1 METLNFSYLI
11 YLIIILIVL
20 LGTFLL
26 SNKKNLNKNVQNLAI
41 WGLIFFAFL
50 VTYYLWN
57 ELKFSMEKE
66 RYNYLI
72 EKDNSILI
80 NKSYDGHFYL
90 PLSINNKEIIFLVD
104 TGATKSLLA
113 KNDYKLLKNDG
124 INFTSEKI
132 IETANGKIIALET
145 TFDKVKLFNNLLGNV
160 TFLVVRNDFE
170 GPNISLLGLDL
181 LDSKFNYQ
189 ITNNYL
195 KLQIIGS

>member
-26 SNKKNLNKNVQNLAI
+26 SNKKNLNKNIQNLAI
-41 WGLIFFAFL
+41 WGLIFFALL

-66 RYNYLI
+66 RFNYVI
-72 EKDNSILI
+72 ENDNSILI

-104 TGATKSLLA
+104 TGATKSLLS
-113 KNDYKLLKNDG
+113 KSDYKLLKNKE
-124 INFTSEKI
+124 INFTTEKI
-132 IETANGKIIALET
+132 IETANGKILALET
-145 TFDKVKLFNNLLGNV
+145 TFDNVKLFNNILGDV

-181 LDSKFNYQ
+181 LDNKFNYQ

>member
-26 SNKKNLNKNVQNLAI
+26 SNKKYLNKNIQNLAI
-41 WGLIFFAFL
+41 WGLIFFALL

-66 RYNYLI
+66 RYNYVI
-72 EKDNSILI
+72 ENDNSILI

-104 TGATKSLLA
+104 TGATKSLLS
-113 KNDYKLLKNDG
+113 KSDYKLLKNNEN
-124 INFTSEKI
+124 NFTAEKI

-145 TFDKVKLFNNLLGNV
+145 TFDKVKLFNNILGDV

-181 LDSKFNYQ
+181 LDNKFNYQ

>member
-26 SNKKNLNKNVQNLAI
+26 SNKKYLNKNIQNLAI
-41 WGLIFFAFL
+41 WGLIFFALL

-66 RYNYLI
+66 RYNYVI
-72 EKDNSILI
+72 ENDNSILI

-104 TGATKSLLA
+104 TGATKSLLS
-113 KNDYKLLKNDG
+113 KSDYKLLMNDE

-145 TFDKVKLFNNLLGNV
+145 TFDKVKLFNNILGDV

-181 LDSKFNYQ
+181 LDNKFNYQ

>member
-1 METLNFSYLI
+1 METLNFSYLV

-26 SNKKNLNKNVQNLAI
+26 SNKKNLNKNIQNLAI
-41 WGLIFFAFL
+41 WGLIFFALL

-66 RYNYLI
+66 RYNYVI
-72 EKDNSILI
+72 ENDNSILI

-104 TGATKSLLA
+104 TGATKSLLS
-113 KNDYKLLKNDG
+113 KSDYKLLKNNE
-124 INFTSEKI
+124 INFTKEKI

-145 TFDKVKLFNNLLGNV
+145 TFDKVKLFNNILGDV

-181 LDSKFNYQ
+181 LDNKFNYQ

-195 KLQIIGS
+195 KLQIIGF

>member
-26 SNKKNLNKNVQNLAI
+26 SNKKNLNKNIQNLAI
-41 WGLIFFAFL
+41 WGLIFFALL

-66 RYNYLI
+66 RYNYVI
-72 EKDNSILI
+72 ENDNSILI

-104 TGATKSLLA
+104 TGATKSLLS
-113 KNDYKLLKNDG
+113 KSDYKLLKNNE
-124 INFTSEKI
+124 INFNTEKV

-145 TFDKVKLFNNLLGNV
+145 TFDKVKLFNNILGVV

-181 LDSKFNYQ
+181 LDNKFNYQ

-195 KLQIIGS
+195 KLQII

>member
-26 SNKKNLNKNVQNLAI
+26 SNKKNLSKNIQNLAI
-41 WGLIFFAFL
+41 WGLIFFALL

-66 RYNYLI
+66 RYNYVI
-72 EKDNSILI
+72 ENDNSILI

-104 TGATKSLLA
+104 TGATKSLLS
-113 KNDYKLLKNDG
+113 KSDYKLLKNNE
-124 INFTSEKI
+124 INFTAEKI

-145 TFDKVKLFNNLLGNV
+145 TFDKVKLFNNILGDV

-181 LDSKFNYQ
+181 LDNKFNYQ

>member
-26 SNKKNLNKNVQNLAI
+26 SNKKNLNKNIQNLAI
-41 WGLIFFAFL
+41 WGLIFFALL

-66 RYNYLI
+66 RYNYVI
-72 EKDNSILI
+72 EKDKSILI

-104 TGATKSLLA
+104 TGATKSLLS
-113 KNDYKLLKNDG
+113 KSDYKLLKSNE
-124 INFTSEKI
+124 INFTTEKI

-145 TFDKVKLFNNLLGNV
+145 TFDKVKLFNNILGDV

-181 LDSKFNYQ
+181 LDNKFNYQ

>member
-145 TFDKVKLFNNLLGNV
+145 TFDKVKLFNNILGNV

-181 LDSKFNYQ
+181 LDSKFNYE

-195 KLQIIGS
+195 KLQIIGF

>member
-1 METLNFSYLI
+1 METFNFSYLI
-11 YLIIILIVL
+11 YLIIILVVL

-26 SNKKNLNKNVQNLAI
+26 SNKKNLNKNIQNLAI
-41 WGLIFFAFL
+41 WGLIFFALL

-57 ELKFSMEKE
+57 ELRFSMEKE
-66 RYNYLI
+66 RYNYVI

-104 TGATKSLLA
+104 TGATRSLLS
-113 KNDYKLLKNDG
+113 KRDYKLLKKHEVNL
-124 INFTSEKI
+124 TSEKI

-145 TFDKVKLFNNLLGNV
+145 RFDEVKLFNNILSDVN
-160 TFLVVRNDFE
+160 FLVVRNDFE

-181 LDSKFNYQ
+181 LDNKFNYQ

-195 KLQIIGS
+195 KLQIIGF

>member
-26 SNKKNLNKNVQNLAI
+26 SNKKYLNKNIQNLAI
-41 WGLIFFAFL
+41 WGLIFFASL

-66 RYNYLI
+66 RYNYVF
-72 EKDNSILI
+72 ENDNSILI

-104 TGATKSLLA
+104 TGATKSLLS
-113 KNDYKLLKNDG
+113 KSDYKLLKNNE
-124 INFTSEKI
+124 INFTAEKI

-145 TFDKVKLFNNLLGNV
+145 TFDKVKLFNNILGDV

-181 LDSKFNYQ
+181 LDNKFNYQ

>member
-26 SNKKNLNKNVQNLAI
+26 SNKKNLNKNIQNLAI
-41 WGLIFFAFL
+41 WGLIFFALL

-66 RYNYLI
+66 RYNYVI
-72 EKDNSILI
+72 ENDNSILI

-104 TGATKSLLA
+104 TGATKSLLS
-113 KNDYKLLKNDG
+113 KSDYKLLKNNE
-124 INFTSEKI
+124 INFTAEKI

-145 TFDKVKLFNNLLGNV
+145 TFDKVKLFNNIIGDV
-160 TFLVVRNDFE
+160 TFLVVRDDFE

-181 LDSKFNYQ
+181 LDNKFNYQ

>member
-1 METLNFSYLI
+1 MESLNFSYLI

-26 SNKKNLNKNVQNLAI
+26 SNKKNLNKNIQNLAI
-41 WGLIFFAFL
+41 WGLIFFALL

-66 RYNYLI
+66 RYNYVI
-72 EKDNSILI
+72 ENDNSILI

-104 TGATKSLLA
+104 TGATKSLLS
-113 KNDYKLLKNDG
+113 KSDYKLLKNNE
-124 INFTSEKI
+124 INFTAEKI

-145 TFDKVKLFNNLLGNV
+145 TFDKVKLFNNILGDV

-181 LDSKFNYQ
+181 LDNKFNYQ

>member
-1 METLNFSYLI
+1 METLNFSYLV

-26 SNKKNLNKNVQNLAI
+26 SNKKNLNKNIQNLAI
-41 WGLIFFAFL
+41 WGLIFFALL

-66 RYNYLI
+66 RYNYVI
-72 EKDNSILI
+72 ENDNSILI

-104 TGATKSLLA
+104 TGATKSLLS
-113 KNDYKLLKNDG
+113 KSDYKLLKNNE
-124 INFTSEKI
+124 INFTKEKI

-145 TFDKVKLFNNLLGNV
+145 TFDKVKLFNNILGDV
-160 TFLVVRNDFE
+160 TFLVVRDDFE

-181 LDSKFNYQ
+181 LDNKFNYQ

-195 KLQIIGS
+195 KLQII

>member
-26 SNKKNLNKNVQNLAI
+26 SNKKNLNKNIQNLAI
-41 WGLIFFAFL
+41 WGLIFFALL

-66 RYNYLI
+66 RYNYVI
-72 EKDNSILI
+72 ENDNSILI

-104 TGATKSLLA
+104 TGATKSLLS
-113 KNDYKLLKNDG
+113 KSDHKLLKNKE
-124 INFTSEKI
+124 INFTTEKI

-145 TFDKVKLFNNLLGNV
+145 TLYFLL
-160 TFLVVRNDFE
+160 T
-170 GPNISLLGLDL
+170 
-181 LDSKFNYQ
+181 
-189 ITNNYL
+189 T
-195 KLQIIGS
+195 

>member
-1 METLNFSYLI
+1 METFNFSYLI
-11 YLIIILIVL
+11 YLIVILVVL

-26 SNKKNLNKNVQNLAI
+26 SNKKNLNKNIQNLAI
-41 WGLIFFAFL
+41 WGLIFFALL

-66 RYNYLI
+66 RYNYVI

-104 TGATKSLLA
+104 TGATRSLLS
-113 KNDYKLLKNDG
+113 KRDYKLLKKHEVNL
-124 INFTSEKI
+124 TSEKI

-145 TFDKVKLFNNLLGNV
+145 RFDEVKLFNNILSDVN
-160 TFLVVRNDFE
+160 FLVVRNDFE

-181 LDSKFNYQ
+181 LDNKFNYQ

-195 KLQIIGS
+195 KLQII

>member
-11 YLIIILIVL
+11 YLIIILIIL

-26 SNKKNLNKNVQNLAI
+26 SNKKNLNKNIQNLAI
-41 WGLIFFAFL
+41 WGLIFFALL

-66 RYNYLI
+66 RYNYVI
-72 EKDNSILI
+72 ENDNSILI

-104 TGATKSLLA
+104 TGATKSLLS
-113 KNDYKLLKNDG
+113 KNDYKLFKNNE
-124 INFTSEKI
+124 INFTTEKI
-132 IETANGKIIALET
+132 LETANGKIIALET
-145 TFDKVKLFNNLLGNV
+145 TFDKVKLFNNILGDV

-181 LDSKFNYQ
+181 LDNKFNYQ

>member
-26 SNKKNLNKNVQNLAI
+26 SNKKNLNKNIQNLAI
-41 WGLIFFAFL
+41 WGLIFFALL

-66 RYNYLI
+66 RYNYVI
-72 EKDNSILI
+72 ENDNSILI

-104 TGATKSLLA
+104 TGSTKSLLS
-113 KNDYKLLKNDG
+113 KGDYKLLKNNE
-124 INFTSEKI
+124 INFNTEKV

-145 TFDKVKLFNNLLGNV
+145 TFDKVKLFNNILGDV

-181 LDSKFNYQ
+181 LDNKFNYQ

>member
-26 SNKKNLNKNVQNLAI
+26 SNKKYLNKNIQNLAI
-41 WGLIFFAFL
+41 WGLIFFALL

-66 RYNYLI
+66 RYNYVI
-72 EKDNSILI
+72 ENDNSILI

-104 TGATKSLLA
+104 TGATKSLLS
-113 KNDYKLLKNDG
+113 KNDYKLLKNNE
-124 INFTSEKI
+124 INFTTEKI

-145 TFDKVKLFNNLLGNV
+145 TFDKVKLFNNILGDV
-160 TFLVVRNDFE
+160 TFLVVRDDFE

-181 LDSKFNYQ
+181 LDNKFNYQ

>member
-1 METLNFSYLI
+1 METLNFSYLV

-26 SNKKNLNKNVQNLAI
+26 SNKKNLNKNIQNLAI
-41 WGLIFFAFL
+41 WGLIFFALL

-66 RYNYLI
+66 RYNYVI
-72 EKDNSILI
+72 ENDNSILI

-104 TGATKSLLA
+104 TGATKSLLS
-113 KNDYKLLKNDG
+113 KSDYKLLKNNE
-124 INFTSEKI
+124 INFTKEKI

-145 TFDKVKLFNNLLGNV
+145 TFDKVKLFNNILGDV

-181 LDSKFNYQ
+181 LDNKFNYQ

>member
-26 SNKKNLNKNVQNLAI
+26 SNKKNLNKNIQNLAI
-41 WGLIFFAFL
+41 WGLIFFALL

-66 RYNYLI
+66 RYNYVI
-72 EKDNSILI
+72 ENDNSILI

-90 PLSINNKEIIFLVD
+90 PLSINSKEIIFLVD
-104 TGATKSLLA
+104 TGATKSLLS
-113 KNDYKLLKNDG
+113 KNDYKLLKNNE
-124 INFTSEKI
+124 INFTTEKI
-132 IETANGKIIALET
+132 LETANGKIIALET
-145 TFDKVKLFNNLLGNV
+145 TFDKVKLFNNILGDV

-181 LDSKFNYQ
+181 LDNKFNYQ

>member
-26 SNKKNLNKNVQNLAI
+26 SNKKNLNKNIQNLAI
-41 WGLIFFAFL
+41 WGLIFFAL
-50 VTYYLWN
+50 IVTYYLWN

-66 RYNYLI
+66 RYNYVI
-72 EKDNSILI
+72 ENDNSILI

-104 TGATKSLLA
+104 TGATKSLLS
-113 KNDYKLLKNDG
+113 KRDYKLLKKNE
-124 INFTSEKI
+124 INLTTEKI

-145 TFDKVKLFNNLLGNV
+145 TFDKVKLFNNILGDV

-181 LDSKFNYQ
+181 LDNKFNYQ

-195 KLQIIGS
+195 KLQIIGF

>member
-41 WGLIFFAFL
+41 WGLIFFALL

-66 RYNYLI
+66 RYNYVI

-145 TFDKVKLFNNLLGNV
+145 TFDKVKLFNNILGDV

-170 GPNISLLGLDL
+170 GPNISLFGLDL
-181 LDSKFNYQ
+181 LDNKFNYQ

>member
-1 METLNFSYLI
+1 METLNFSYLV
-11 YLIIILIVL
+11 YLIIILVVI

-26 SNKKNLNKNVQNLAI
+26 SNKKNFNKNIHNLAI
-41 WGLIFFAFL
+41 WGLIFFALL

-57 ELKFSMEKE
+57 ELQFSMEKE

-72 EKDNSILI
+72 EKDNNILI
-80 NKSYDGHFYL
+80 NKSSDGHFYL

-104 TGATKSLLA
+104 TGATKSLLS
-113 KNDYKLLKNDG
+113 KNDYKLLNNDE

-145 TFDKVKLFNNLLGNV
+145 KFDEVKLFNKILGDV

-181 LDSKFNYQ
+181 LDNKFNYQ

-195 KLQIIGS
+195 KLQVIEF

>member
-41 WGLIFFAFL
+41 WGLIFFALL

-66 RYNYLI
+66 RYNYVI
-72 EKDNSILI
+72 ENDNSILI

-145 TFDKVKLFNNLLGNV
+145 TFDKVKLFNNILGDV

-181 LDSKFNYQ
+181 LDNKFNYQ

>member
-26 SNKKNLNKNVQNLAI
+26 SNKKNLNKNIQNLAI
-41 WGLIFFAFL
+41 WGLIFFALL

-66 RYNYLI
+66 RYNYVI
-72 EKDNSILI
+72 ENDNSILI

-145 TFDKVKLFNNLLGNV
+145 TFDKVKLFNNILGDV

-181 LDSKFNYQ
+181 LDNKFNYQ

-195 KLQIIGS
+195 KLQVIGS

>member
-1 METLNFSYLI
+1 MESLNFSYLI

-26 SNKKNLNKNVQNLAI
+26 SNKKNLNKNIQNLAI
-41 WGLIFFAFL
+41 WGLIFFALL

-66 RYNYLI
+66 RYNYVI
-72 EKDNSILI
+72 ENDNSILI

-104 TGATKSLLA
+104 TGATKSLLS
-113 KNDYKLLKNDG
+113 KSDYKLLKNNE
-124 INFTSEKI
+124 INFTKEKI

-145 TFDKVKLFNNLLGNV
+145 TFDKVKLFNNILGDV

-181 LDSKFNYQ
+181 LDNKFNYQ

-195 KLQIIGS
+195 KLQII

>member
-145 TFDKVKLFNNLLGNV
+145 TFDKVKLFNNILGNV

-189 ITNNYL
+189 ITNDYL
-195 KLQIIGS
+195 KLQIIGF

>member
-26 SNKKNLNKNVQNLAI
+26 SNKKKLNKNIQNLAI
-41 WGLIFFAFL
+41 WGLIFFALL

-66 RYNYLI
+66 RYNYVI
-72 EKDNSILI
+72 ENDNSILI

-104 TGATKSLLA
+104 TGATKSLLS
-113 KNDYKLLKNDG
+113 KSDYKLLKNDE
-124 INFTSEKI
+124 ISFTSEKI
-132 IETANGKIIALET
+132 IKTANGKIIALET
-145 TFDKVKLFNNLLGNV
+145 KFDKVKLFNNILGDV

-181 LDSKFNYQ
+181 LDNKFNYQ

-195 KLQIIGS
+195 KLQII

>member
-1 METLNFSYLI
+1 METLNFSYLV

-26 SNKKNLNKNVQNLAI
+26 SNKKNLNKNIQNLAI
-41 WGLIFFAFL
+41 WGLIFFALL

-57 ELKFSMEKE
+57 ELKFSMESE
-66 RYNYLI
+66 RYNYVI
-72 EKDNSILI
+72 ENDNSILI

-104 TGATKSLLA
+104 TGATKSLLS
-113 KNDYKLLKNDG
+113 KSDYKLLKNNE
-124 INFTSEKI
+124 INFTKEKI

-145 TFDKVKLFNNLLGNV
+145 TFDKVKLFNNILGNV

-181 LDSKFNYQ
+181 LDNKFNYQ

>member
-26 SNKKNLNKNVQNLAI
+26 SNKKNLNKNIQNLAI
-41 WGLIFFAFL
+41 WGLIFFALL

-66 RYNYLI
+66 RYNYVI
-72 EKDNSILI
+72 ENDNSILI

-104 TGATKSLLA
+104 TGATKSLLST
-113 KNDYKLLKNDG
+113 NDYNSLKEDE
-124 INFTSEKI
+124 IDSPAEKI
-132 IETANGKIIALET
+132 LETANGKIIAFESK
-145 TFDKVKLFNNLLGNV
+145 FNEVKLFNKILGDIS
-160 TFLVVRNDFE
+160 FLVVRKDFE
-170 GPNISLLGLDL
+170 GPNVSLLGLDL
-181 LDSKFNYQ
+181 LNSRFKYQ

-195 KLQIIGS
+195 KLQIIEF

>member
-26 SNKKNLNKNVQNLAI
+26 SNKKNLNKNIQNLAI
-41 WGLIFFAFL
+41 WGLIFFALL

-66 RYNYLI
+66 RYNYVI
-72 EKDNSILI
+72 ENDNSILI

-104 TGATKSLLA
+104 TGATKSLLS
-113 KNDYKLLKNDG
+113 KSDYKLLKNNE
-124 INFTSEKI
+124 INFTKEKI

-145 TFDKVKLFNNLLGNV
+145 TFDKVKLFNNILGDI
-160 TFLVVRNDFE
+160 TFLVVRDDFE

-181 LDSKFNYQ
+181 LDNKFNYQ

-195 KLQIIGS
+195 KLQII

>member
-26 SNKKNLNKNVQNLAI
+26 SNKKNLNKNIQNLAI
-41 WGLIFFAFL
+41 WGLIFFALL

-66 RYNYLI
+66 RYNYVI
-72 EKDNSILI
+72 ENDNSILI

-104 TGATKSLLA
+104 TGATKSLLS
-113 KNDYKLLKNDG
+113 KRDYKLLKKNE
-124 INFTSEKI
+124 INFTKEKI

-145 TFDKVKLFNNLLGNV
+145 TFDKVKLFNNILGDV
-160 TFLVVRNDFE
+160 TFLVVRDDFE

-181 LDSKFNYQ
+181 LDNKFNYQ

>member
-26 SNKKNLNKNVQNLAI
+26 SNKKNLNKNIQNLAI
-41 WGLIFFAFL
+41 WGLIFFALL

-66 RYNYLI
+66 RYNYVI
-72 EKDNSILI
+72 ENDNSILI

-104 TGATKSLLA
+104 TGATKSLLS
-113 KNDYKLLKNDG
+113 KSDYKLLKNNE
-124 INFTSEKI
+124 INFTAEKI

-145 TFDKVKLFNNLLGNV
+145 TFDKVKLFNNILGDV

-170 GPNISLLGLDL
+170 GPDISLLGLDL
-181 LDSKFNYQ
+181 LDNKFNYQ

>member
-41 WGLIFFAFL
+41 WGLIFFALL

-66 RYNYLI
+66 RYNYVI
-72 EKDNSILI
+72 ENDNSILI

-104 TGATKSLLA
+104 TGATKSLLS
-113 KNDYKLLKNDG
+113 KSDYKLLKNKE
-124 INFTSEKI
+124 INFTTEKI

-145 TFDKVKLFNNLLGNV
+145 TFDKVKLFNNILGDV

-181 LDSKFNYQ
+181 LDNKFNYQ

>member
-26 SNKKNLNKNVQNLAI
+26 SNKKYLNKNIQNLAI
-41 WGLIFFAFL
+41 WGLIFFALL

-66 RYNYLI
+66 RYNYVI
-72 EKDNSILI
+72 ENDNSILI

-104 TGATKSLLA
+104 TGATKSLLS
-113 KNDYKLLKNDG
+113 KSDYKLLKNNE
-124 INFTSEKI
+124 INFNTEKV

-145 TFDKVKLFNNLLGNV
+145 TFDKVKLFNNILGDV

-181 LDSKFNYQ
+181 LDNKFNYQ

>member
-1 METLNFSYLI
+1 METFNFSYLI
-11 YLIIILIVL
+11 YLIIILVVL
-20 LGTFLL
+20 LGTYLL
-26 SNKKNLNKNVQNLAI
+26 SNKKNLNKNIQNLAI
-41 WGLIFFAFL
+41 WGLIFFALL

-57 ELKFSMEKE
+57 ELQFSMEKE
-66 RYNYLI
+66 RYNYVI

-104 TGATKSLLA
+104 TGATRSLLS
-113 KNDYKLLKNDG
+113 KRDYKLLKKHEVNL
-124 INFTSEKI
+124 TSEKI

-145 TFDKVKLFNNLLGNV
+145 RFDEVKLFNNILSDVN
-160 TFLVVRNDFE
+160 FLVVRNDFE

-181 LDSKFNYQ
+181 LDNKFNYQ

-195 KLQIIGS
+195 KLQIIGF

>member
-1 METLNFSYLI
+1 METLNFSYLV

-26 SNKKNLNKNVQNLAI
+26 SNKKNLNKNIQNLAI
-41 WGLIFFAFL
+41 WGLIFFALL

-66 RYNYLI
+66 RYNYVI
-72 EKDNSILI
+72 ENDNSILI

-104 TGATKSLLA
+104 TGATKSLLS
-113 KNDYKLLKNDG
+113 KSDYKLLMNDE

-145 TFDKVKLFNNLLGNV
+145 TFDKVKLFNNILGDV

-181 LDSKFNYQ
+181 LDNKFNYQ

-195 KLQIIGS
+195 KLQII

>member
-113 KNDYKLLKNDG
+113 KNDYKMLKNDG

-145 TFDKVKLFNNLLGNV
+145 TFDKVKLFNNILGNV

-195 KLQIIGS
+195 KLQIIGF